1 MTFAAG
7 ATSASFTIAALDDD
21 LDEDTETFTVVLS
34 GPSGATIADGMAV
47 GTIRDSDGAP
57 TLSFEAAAL
66 SGAEDSGGIG
76 GAVVLNRASGLEVRV
91 GIGAVVPSGTA
102 TRGRDYTVAETL
114 VFAAG
119 ETRKTF
125 AVTVVDD
132 VLNEGDETF
141 SVELHSARNALI
153 SSSAGTAT
161 GTIMDDD
168 PLPSLSIAN
177 ARVEE
182 TPHGARR
189 MVFPVRMSATSGR
202 AVTVNYATSPG
213 TAVAGADYLSQS
225 GTLTFLAGSQSNRE
239 DIRIEI
245 LDDELYEG
253 EEAFTVVLSGPS
265 NATLGTATG
274 TGTIEDD
281 EDAPRMSIA
290 DAGASEARYP
300 RTVDFAVTLSVASG
314 SAVTVNYATSDGS
327 ATAGTGYG
335 NDYTET
341 TGTLTF
347 AAGETRKSINV
358 PLRNDDIYEG
368 EESFTVGLNN
378 AMGTVTMSRAT
389 ATGSIEDDEEFPV
402 LSIVDLRMDEG
413 DAAAI

>member
-66 SGAEDSGGIG
+66 SGEEDSGGIG

-91 GIGAVVPSGTA
+91 SVGAVVPSGTA
-102 TRGRDYTVAETL
+102 TLGRDYTVAETL

-189 MVFPVRMSATSGR
+189 MVFAVRMSATSGR

-213 TAVAGADYLSQS
+213 TAVAGADYRSQS

-239 DIRIEI
+239 DISIEI
-245 LDDELYEG
+245 FDDELYEG

-290 DAGASEARYP
+290 DARASEAGSP
-300 RTVDFAVTLSVASG
+300 RTLISQ
-314 SAVTVNYATSDGS
+314 
-327 ATAGTGYG
+327 
-335 NDYTET
+335 
-341 TGTLTF
+341 
-347 AAGETRKSINV
+347 
-358 PLRNDDIYEG
+358 
-368 EESFTVGLNN
+368 
-378 AMGTVTMSRAT
+378 
-389 ATGSIEDDEEFPV
+389 
-402 LSIVDLRMDEG
+402 
-413 DAAAI
+413 